1 MDNLRIIYGKSI
13 ENPWIIYGYSI
24 VLFFVYTIFLI
35 SWLHWKHHTQNTN
48 MWPPLLF
55 VNVCVHDA
63 KVGSQRQ

>member
-1 MDNLRIIYGKSI
+1 MDTL
-13 ENPWIIYGYSI
+13 
-24 VLFFVYTIFLI
+24 LFCFLFTLFVLI
-35 SWLHWKHHTQNTN
+35 SWLHCKHHTQNTN